1 MNYIVFDLEWNQ
13 PVNAAAAVTEPVYL
27 AGEIIEIGAVKLN
40 EKFEALEELR
50 IFVKPAYYT
59 TMHHK
64 VAALTKINNSCLKR
78 NGVPFP
84 EAFASFRRWC
94 GDDFAFMTWSESDLP
109 MLIDN
114 MRLHGMDISELPVCF
129 DVQRIF
135 DREIMRSER
144 QYSLDSA
151 VEILGEQGDRAHDA
165 LHDARNT
172 VKVCGHLDL
181 GTYID
186 EYGSKIF
193 AERPQDRIYETISE
207 ILHEDSNA
215 EFSCP
220 WCGEQIRC
228 EGWIQMNGHRFMA
241 LGVCPEGD
249 EFILY
254 LNITKCSGGYRLT
267 RMIYEMSDDLWD
279 RYMDKLEAQGLIV
292 CKKQAA

>member
-40 EKFEALEELR
+40 EKFQAMEELK
-50 IFVKPAYYT
+50 IYVKPAYYT
-59 TMHHK
+59 SMNMK
-64 VAALTKINNSCLKR
+64 VAALTKINNSCLAK

-84 EAFASFRRWC
+84 EAYASFMRWC
-94 GDDFAFMTWSESDLP
+94 GEDFAFMTWSESDLP
-109 MLIDN
+109 ILIDN
-114 MRLHGMDISELPVCF
+114 MLLHGMDVSQLPVCF

-135 DREIMRSER
+135 GREIMRTER

-151 VEILGEQGDRAHDA
+151 VAILGEQGDSAHDA

-172 VKVCGHLDL
+172 VRVCDHLDL
-181 GTYID
+181 EVYID
-186 EYGSKIF
+186 EYGSQIF
-193 AERPQDRIYETISE
+193 AEKPQPRVYESISE
-207 ILHEDSNA
+207 ILHEQSNA
-215 EFSCP
+215 EFVCP
-220 WCGEQIRC
+220 WCGECITC
-228 EGWIQMNGHRFMA
+228 EGWIQMNNHRFMA

-254 LNITKCSGGYRLT
+254 LNITKCDGRFRLC

-279 RYMDKLEAQGLIV
+279 RYMDRLEAHGLIT
-292 CKKQAA
+292 CKKQVA

>member
-40 EKFEALEELR
+40 EKFEALEELK
-50 IFVKPAYYT
+50 IYVKPVCYT
-59 TMHHK
+59 TMHRK
-64 VAALTKINNSCLKR
+64 VASLTRINNSCLAR

-84 EAFASFRRWC
+84 EAYESFLRWC
-94 GDDFAFMTWSESDLP
+94 GEDYAFMTWSESDLP

-114 MRLHGMDISELPVCF
+114 MLLHGLDVSRMPVCF

-151 VEILGEQGDRAHDA
+151 VAILGEQGDQAHDA

-172 VKVCGHLDL
+172 VRVCDHLDL
-181 GTYID
+181 EVYID
-186 EYGSKIF
+186 EYGSQIF
-193 AERPQDRIYETISE
+193 AEKPQQQVYESISE
-207 ILHEDSNA
+207 ILHRESNA
-215 EFSCP
+215 EFICP
-220 WCGEQIRC
+220 RCGERIVC
-228 EGWIQMNGHRFMA
+228 EGWIQMNNHRFMA

-254 LNITKCSGGYRLT
+254 LNITKCSGGFRLC

-279 RYMDKLEAQGLIV
+279 RYMDRLEARGLIT